1 MATPVPHQIAHE
13 PTAATYVIVWVAL
26 VVLATIALFASR
38 SGLAIAMVIGAAK
51 AILVAAYFM
60 HLAHGE
66 PTHRMAFIIAIGFI
80 MLLVFGVIADVG
92 TRDLA
97 SAYVAP

>member
-1 MATPVPHQIAHE
+1 MAAPLPDQVTHE
-13 PTAATYVIVWVAL
+13 PSAATYVIVWVAL
-26 VVLATIALFASR
+26 IALATIALFASR
-38 SGLAIAMVIGAAK
+38 TGLAVAMVIGAAK

-60 HLAHGE
+60 HLAHGQ
-66 PTHRMAFIIAIGFI
+66 PTHRMAFVIAIGFI
-80 MLLVFGVIADVG
+80 VLLVFGVIADVG

>member
-1 MATPVPHQIAHE
+1 VTHETSAT
-13 PTAATYVIVWVAL
+13 TYILVWVAL
-26 VVLATIALFASR
+26 IVLATIALFASR

-60 HLAHGE
+60 HLAHGA

-97 SAYVAP
+97 SAYVRP